1 MIRDV
6 RRRDF
11 IAGATGIAGGILAG
25 GRRPVHARASA
36 GVKRYALKDVNTT
49 DIPGAI
55 RLGCHSMSSVLN
67 PEDHFIPYFAAWFGQ
82 KSKLE
87 FHGWLSEAHVPGRH
101 LNALLAAENVL
112 GVPAPPNVIS
122 KLAAAAFFS
131 YSGPIPVPL
140 NRERMNTRLQNFL
153 PHNIREGFHALYALA
168 AFRDDPKARKVAED
182 SIEFIFSHWCP
193 GQRWEKSYIENL
205 GLRLIESPGPFITG
219 IARSLG
225 PLVKYHRA
233 TGSPRALELAVV
245 LKDKALRECFLE
257 DGTWDAARFG
267 THTHSTTCVLSSLA
281 QLAEFT
287 KDVKLLARVRSFYG
301 NGLKEISDEIGWS
314 TESALPDAER
324 DRGEANN
331 TGDILETALI
341 LGRSGDVARYQDAE
355 RILRSHLLPSQL
367 RDISM
372 AGAERNPEGKDGL
385 RNVPERLRGGWGFP
399 APYGHKPV
407 GEKGDVN
414 FNLDIV
420 GGAVGS
426 LCEAYKHIHSYDR
439 SAHRINLL
447 FDFHS
452 DLIDIESPYGRADSC
467 LGIRIKKSGDVFIR
481 KPDWLAPDLGA
492 FRESGLLASVTDG
505 YLVFK
510 SFPENRPVRIKI
522 DLPIR
527 DMALHFRTGSIR
539 ARIKGDQIIAME
551 NSGADWTYFPPL

>member
-1 MIRDV
+1 LKRRAFIRTA
-6 RRRDF
+6 
-11 IAGATGIAGGILAG
+11 AGLAGGILAG
-25 GRRPVHARASA
+25 GASVGRPGLSTAA
-36 GVKRYALKDVNTT
+36 GRYALKDVNTT

-67 PEDHFIPYFAAWFGQ
+67 PEDRFIPYFAAWLGQ
-82 KSKLE
+82 KSRLE

-112 GVPAPPNVIS
+112 GIPASDDVID

-140 NRERMNTRLQNFL
+140 NRERMNTGLQNFL
-153 PHNIREGFHALYALA
+153 PHNLREGFHALYALE
-168 AFRDDPKARKVAED
+168 AFRSDPKARKLAED

-193 GQRWEKSYIENL
+193 GQRWEKSYIESL

-219 IARSLG
+219 IARSIG
-225 PLVKYHRA
+225 PLIKYHRA
-233 TGSPRALELAVV
+233 TGSPRALELAEI
-245 LKDKALRECFLE
+245 LKEKALRECFLE

-287 KDVKLLARVRSFYG
+287 KDAKLLARVRSFYG
-301 NGLKEISDEIGWS
+301 TGMKDISDEIGWS
-314 TESALPDAER
+314 TEDASPDAER

-341 LGRSGDVARYQDAE
+341 LGRSGDASRYQDAE
-355 RILRSHLLPSQL
+355 RMLRSHLLPSQL

-372 AGAERNPEGKDGL
+372 AGPERNPEGKDGL
-385 RNVPERLRGGWGFP
+385 RNVPERLRGSWGFP

-407 GEKGDVN
+407 GEEGDVN

-426 LCEAYKHIHSYDR
+426 LCEACRHIHSYDGSR
-439 SAHRINLL
+439 HGINML
-447 FDFHS
+447 FDYHS
-452 DLIDIESPYGRADSC
+452 DLIDVESPYTRGDGF
-467 LGIRIKKSGDVFIR
+467 LVIKIKKPGDVFIR
-481 KPDWLAPDLGA
+481 KPDWYVSDPQML
-492 FRESGLLASVTDG
+492 RQSGLQASVSDG
-505 YLVFK
+505 NLVFK
-510 SFPENRPVRIKI
+510 SFPVNRPVKI
-522 DLPIR
+522 AFDLPAR
-527 DMALHFRTGSIR
+527 EMTLHFRKGEIK
-539 ARIKGDQIIAME
+539 ARIKGDQVIAME
-551 NSGADWTYFPPL
+551 NFGADWTYFRPY